1 MSQLRNIALTVH
13 ELEEGEFYWVL
24 MEGTDHQLDDVL
36 PYVALET
43 APKLYAN
50 YAIAEY
56 WIVDSENQS
65 VLIFR
70 LREQSLEE
78 VATLT
83 GENEL
88 SSPILPGFQL
98 KVRDIFNL

>member
-1 MSQLRNIALTVH
+1 MTGDKFTGALDIVI
-13 ELEEGEFYWVL
+13 EILSP
-24 MEGTDHQLDDVL
+24 GTQNRKRDLS
-36 PYVALET
+36 AKR
-43 APKLYAN
+43 KLYAN
-50 YAIAEY
+50 YAVAEY

-83 GENEL
+83 GDDGL
-88 SSPILPGFQL
+88 CSPMLPGFQL
-98 KVRDIFNL
+98 KVRDIFKL